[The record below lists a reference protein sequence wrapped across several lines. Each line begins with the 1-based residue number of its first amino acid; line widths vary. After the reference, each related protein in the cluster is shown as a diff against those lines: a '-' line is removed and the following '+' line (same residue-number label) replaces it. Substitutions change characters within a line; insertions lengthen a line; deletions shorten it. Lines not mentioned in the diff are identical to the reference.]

1 MKKRLKIRVYGRVQ
15 GVSYRY
21 NTRTIA
27 RYMGVKGFVKN
38 MNDGSVFIEA
48 EAEPEVLGEFVIWC
62 RKGPD
67 HARVER
73 VETEE
78 IPVKNENNFDM
89 RF

>member
-1 MKKRLKIRVYGRVQ
+1 MQ

-21 NTRTIA
+21 NARTIA

-38 MNDGSVFIEA
+38 KHDGSVYIEA
-48 EAEPEVLGEFVIWC
+48 EAESEVLSEYVLWC

-78 IPVKNENNFDM
+78 IPLKNENNFDM